1 MAYIPKTNIIY
12 NSIIQASD
20 ITNII
25 DSLNETG
32 SYSINATGSFTGSFV
47 GSHTGS
53 FTGSYTG
60 SYTGSF
66 VGSFTGSFP
75 AAGTDQQV
83 QFNNNGA
90 FSGFNTLTFDRS
102 GLPGFGS
109 ILYLTGSLQ
118 VSGSITGSL
127 LGTAS
132 YVLTSAGG
140 GATFP
145 YTGSALITGS
155 LGITGSLLLT
165 GSQTILGNQI
175 ISNIL
180 SLGNSV
186 VASKDTIVDFNN
198 LGDAGAGMFIIPDT
212 SPTTPV
218 NGAMYWDAT
227 GPGGTLYIY
236 NLVAAAWESVT
247 LS

>member
-1 MAYIPKTNIIY
+1 MIASGSNAHAEGSLTIATGVASHAEGKST
-12 NSIIQASD
+12 QALGDFSHTEGHQT
-20 ITNII
+20 IA
-25 DSLNETG
+25 SG
-32 SYSINATGSFTGSFV
+32 SYQHVQGQYNMSSSGQSVFIIGNGTSNA
-47 GSHTGS
+47 
-53 FTGSYTG
+53 
-60 SYTGSF
+60 
-66 VGSFTGSFP
+66 
-75 AAGTDQQV
+75 
-83 QFNNNGA
+83 N
-90 FSGFNTLTFDRS
+90 RS
-102 GLPGFGS
+102 NLVFA
-109 ILYLTGSLQ
+109 
-118 VSGSITGSL
+118 SGS
-127 LGTAS
+127 
-132 YVLTSAGG
+132 
-140 GATFP
+140 TFQV
-145 YTGSALITGS
+145 
-155 LGITGSLLLT
+155 TGSLLLT
-165 GSQTILGNQI
+165 GSQTILGSQI